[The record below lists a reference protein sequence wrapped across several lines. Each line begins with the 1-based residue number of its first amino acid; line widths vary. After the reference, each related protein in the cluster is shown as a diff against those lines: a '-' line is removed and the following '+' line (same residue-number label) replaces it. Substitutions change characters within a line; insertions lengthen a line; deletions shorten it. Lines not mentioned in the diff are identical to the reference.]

1 MGFLSDLFDLT
12 PHMTIG
18 QKAMNYCVNF
28 SINEKEHQI
37 CNQFGISTSEY
48 TKVRNVCNISVFIA
62 LFQHFDSNLPNTRYG
77 ITYIHFQQLYWDY
90 YHNSGEQTG
99 YALWQDQLESFCKR
113 VTGKERGDLDRADQE
128 KLREIVDIYQSGA
141 ISFFKT
147 NSKKLSEII
156 A

>member
-37 CNQFGISTSEY
+37 CNQFRISTSEY
-48 TKVRNVCNISVFIA
+48 TKVWNVCNISMFIA

-77 ITYIHFQQLYWDY
+77 ITYTREF
-90 YHNSGEQTG
+90 NSGEQTS

-128 KLREIVDIYQSGA
+128 KLREIVDIYQSDA
-141 ISFFKT
+141 I
-147 NSKKLSEII
+147 
-156 A
+156 